1 MIDIV
6 NILQY
11 HECGHL
17 GGCSGEQPERLID
30 ATPGADILTHLDR
43 LGVDAERIL
52 PPVLGSYNVLTNF
65 LTEFACQLAAL
76 VILAARDKDRQGAS
90 FSASSRL
97 SSRFSQPMP
106 RASAVPYLSTH

>member
-11 HECGHL
+11 RECGHL
-17 GGCSGEQPERLID
+17 GSCSGEQPERLID
-30 ATPGADILTHLDR
+30 VVAYYH
-43 LGVDAERIL
+43 GVNAEHIL
-52 PPVLGSYNVLTNF
+52 PSVHGNCDVLTDF
-65 LTEFACQLAAL
+65 LTEFACQLEAL
-76 VILAARDKDRQGAS
+76 VILATRDKDRQEAS

-97 SSRFSQPMP
+97 NSRFSLSMP